1 MRVRALVVA
10 LLLVSA
16 ACGGGNSNPNG
27 PSGSGGSGS
36 SGTSSHGTL
45 TAVVDGVAYSGTVG
59 TASNTNGI
67 LTVTSNTTD
76 RTRSVNFAT
85 AATIGTTSVTGSATS
100 MQVLTSNGTTVTGTW
115 IAVTGL
121 GTGTIT
127 ITALSSAGAS
137 GTFSFNAPPVGA
149 GATGTKVVTNG
160 VFSVTFSEAQAPG
173 FRLQELLGV
182 RGAFLF
188 GHEDLRDDADVRLE
202 PVAAHHAAVGQRHRF
217 RACGPS
223 VHPGR

>member
-1 MRVRALVVA
+1 MRVRALLVA

-16 ACGGGNSNPNG
+16 GCGGNSNPNN

-36 SGTSSHGTL
+36 SGTASHGTL
-45 TAVVDGVAYSGTVG
+45 TAVVDGVAYSGTVNA
-59 TASNTNGI
+59 ASNTNGI

-85 AATIGTTSVTGSATS
+85 AAATGTTSITGSSTS
-100 MQVLTSNGTTVTGTW
+100 MQVLTTNGTTVTGTW

-127 ITALSSAGAS
+127 INALSSAGAS

-160 VFSVTFSEAQAPG
+160 VFSVTF
-173 FRLQELLGV
+173 
-182 RGAFLF
+182 
-188 GHEDLRDDADVRLE
+188 
-202 PVAAHHAAVGQRHRF
+202 
-217 RACGPS
+217 
-223 VHPGR
+223 